1 MLAKLF
7 AFIGFVLLSF
17 ALEAQEVLGF
27 GLTEGR
33 TKVQI
38 PIEIQNNLIIIP
50 LVLNGQV
57 PLKFI
62 LDTGVRTSILTEKTY
77 SDILNLPYTRKYSV
91 SGPGGSKIVD
101 AYVTNNVTLDLPGIH
116 GEGHALLVLDQDY
129 LELRNYLG
137 TDVQGILGY
146 ELFSRFVIQVN
157 YEKKVLI
164 VQHPD
169 TFKPKKKFDQIPIV
183 VEDTKPYLSAS
194 VKLSNTSEVKVK
206 LLVDSGASHGLILEP
221 NSDPLLK
228 VPDKHIESLIGR
240 GLGGI
245 ITGQIGRIK
254 ALQLG
259 QYTIND
265 VICNFPDPN
274 SYMDS
279 IKNNR
284 HVFRNGAIGG
294 EILSRFNVIFNFP
307 GEKILFKKN
316 SSFKKEFYFNLSGL
330 TLKAK
335 GSRLRKYEITDVRES
350 STAAGAGLK
359 KGDIVLVVNGITAT
373 DLDLNSVNGLF
384 NSKPGRRI
392 YLEIERDG
400 VRMKKEFRLENQI

>member
-1 MLAKLF
+1 MLAKQLTL
-7 AFIGFVLLSF
+7 IGFVLLSF
-17 ALEAQEVLGF
+17 ASEAQEVLGF

-77 SDILNLPYTRKYSV
+77 SDILNLPYARKYSV

-194 VKLSNTSEVKVK
+194 VKLSNTSVVKVK

-240 GLGGI
+240 GLGGT

-254 ALQLG
+254 ALQIG

-307 GEKILFKKN
+307 GDKIFLKKN

-335 GSRLRKYEITDVRES
+335 GSRLRKYEVTDVRES

-400 VRMKKEFRLENQI
+400 VRMKKEFKLENQI

>member
-1 MLAKLF
+1 MLAKLL
-7 AFIGFVLLSF
+7 ALICFVTFSF
-17 ALEAQEVLGF
+17 ASEAQEVLGF
-27 GLTEGR
+27 SLTEGR
-33 TKVQI
+33 SKVQI

-91 SGPGGSKIVD
+91 SGPGGAKIVD
-101 AYVTNNVTLDLPGIH
+101 AYITNNVTLDLPGIH
-116 GEGHALLVLDQDY
+116 GEGHAMLVLDQDY

-146 ELFSRFVIQVN
+146 ELFSRFVVQIN
-157 YEKKVLI
+157 YEKKTLI
-164 VQHPD
+164 VQHPNS
-169 TFKPKKKFDQIPIV
+169 FKPKRKFEALPIV
-183 VEDTKPYLSAS
+183 VEDTKPYLTAS
-194 VKLSNTSEVKVK
+194 VKLTDTSNVKVK
-206 LLVDSGASHGLILEP
+206 LLMDSGASHGLILEP
-221 NSDPLLK
+221 NSDSLLQ
-228 VPDKHIESLIGR
+228 VPEKHIESLIGR

-254 ALQLG
+254 ALQVG
-259 QYTIND
+259 RFTIND

-294 EILSRFNVIFNFP
+294 EILSRFTVIFNFP
-307 GEKILFKKN
+307 GEKVYLKKN
-316 SSFKKEFYFNLSGL
+316 ASFKKEFFFNLSGL

-335 GSRLRKYEITDVRES
+335 GSRLRKYEITDVRETS
-350 STAAGAGLK
+350 AAAEAGLK
-359 KGDIVLVVNGITAT
+359 KGDIVLVVNGIPAT

-384 NSKPGRRI
+384 NSRPGRRI